1 MLYIKLF
8 LAFVKIGLLGF
19 GGGLAIIQLI
29 YDSIQQFAA
38 ITPSLFAEIVAI
50 AQVTPGPVA
59 INTATYIGFVSG
71 GISGA
76 AVATAGV
83 ALPSFVIIS
92 MVSRAMEK
100 FKDSRIVKGALS
112 GIRPAAAG
120 LIGAAFLTI
129 SKPVIISDAHLGAN
143 FHHLLAMMPPAWDLI
158 SLVLAV
164 VTVILIGPVKKDP
177 IKILLI
183 MAVVG
188 AILGA

>member
-83 ALPSFVIIS
+83 AHSQQ
-92 MVSRAMEK
+92 ACNYK
-100 FKDSRIVKGALS
+100 
-112 GIRPAAAG
+112 
-120 LIGAAFLTI
+120 
-129 SKPVIISDAHLGAN
+129 
-143 FHHLLAMMPPAWDLI
+143 
-158 SLVLAV
+158 
-164 VTVILIGPVKKDP
+164 
-177 IKILLI
+177 
-183 MAVVG
+183 
-188 AILGA
+188 